1 MLDMITGG
9 IEMETLSWK
18 IYKEEPTACS
28 KISYALN
35 KGNQLALRTTE
46 LTAMKV
52 LSGELAM
59 AMSSAVAEDMLFES
73 IQAKVR
79 HELDFLVDDPEFIE
93 MFEYLLNL
101 GGPTQSYVP
110 GLLRYLE
117 IYLEESERRLRPQA
131 FQVPNRLGGHK
142 GQDFPRA
149 RIALIKRA
157 YRQKPSS
164 GFCPCPETKWLEI
177 PRDKMQAFEDLLH
190 HFHRSCGGILEK
202 MDEAREM
209 AFLANVDYICAEV
222 VWQKHTQK
230 ISIRKELLD
239 ATQKY
244 HFQLKD
250 IGLEQTPAIPMPVP
264 RDDWI
269 SYPDTKEDPKSPA
282 AVADGRNK
290 RRKLMAPQ
298 VLEYDE
304 SLGVAK
310 GDGQELVVSGN
321 SRGANWVQLPWRVWP
336 KQVGG
341 KIMDKDEAEMAA
353 ALSVLRAL
361 YFHDV
366 VADEPVDVLVDLESG
381 EKKVVVVEN
390 IEKETL
396 RLPPCVPKAMKLFKH
411 STNPAKAKIIVSLY
425 QRAEY
430 QRADDAAAAVAAPK
444 RKKIRKL
451 PPNIAEAFCPGEY
464 YVHPEVLCPKD
475 VTTDDQKLVA
485 PSVRSWEYQGSESMQ
500 PFWLVRRLNESG
512 LKAYKDKSHP
522 QAKFNTKLIYEDFQ
536 DMCVGSWQEH
546 SLSLVYKVTVPL
558 LTNNCALKAGDE
570 LILQKAEQKS
580 DTKQKHDTWRTDIK
594 IREQE
599 GNAAGK
605 AKARAKAKAS
615 GVLDI

>member
-1 MLDMITGG
+1 
-9 IEMETLSWK
+9 
-18 IYKEEPTACS
+18 
-28 KISYALN
+28 
-35 KGNQLALRTTE
+35 
-46 LTAMKV
+46 
-52 LSGELAM
+52 
-59 AMSSAVAEDMLFES
+59 
-73 IQAKVR
+73 
-79 HELDFLVDDPEFIE
+79 
-93 MFEYLLNL
+93 
-101 GGPTQSYVP
+101 
-110 GLLRYLE
+110 
-117 IYLEESERRLRPQA
+117 
-131 FQVPNRLGGHK
+131 
-142 GQDFPRA
+142 
-149 RIALIKRA
+149 
-157 YRQKPSS
+157 
-164 GFCPCPETKWLEI
+164 
-177 PRDKMQAFEDLLH
+177 
-190 HFHRSCGGILEK
+190 

-269 SYPDTKEDPKSPA
+269 SFPDTKEDPKSPA
-282 AVADGRNK
+282 AVAGGRNK

-310 GDGQELVVSGN
+310 GDGQEFVVSGN

-411 STNPAKAKIIVSLY
+411 STNPQRAKIMVSL
-425 QRAEY
+425 
-430 QRADDAAAAVAAPK
+430 
-444 RKKIRKL
+444 
-451 PPNIAEAFCPGEY
+451 
-464 YVHPEVLCPKD
+464 
-475 VTTDDQKLVA
+475 
-485 PSVRSWEYQGSESMQ
+485 
-500 PFWLVRRLNESG
+500 
-512 LKAYKDKSHP
+512 
-522 QAKFNTKLIYEDFQ
+522 
-536 DMCVGSWQEH
+536 
-546 SLSLVYKVTVPL
+546 
-558 LTNNCALKAGDE
+558 
-570 LILQKAEQKS
+570 
-580 DTKQKHDTWRTDIK
+580 
-594 IREQE
+594 
-599 GNAAGK
+599 
-605 AKARAKAKAS
+605 
-615 GVLDI
+615 

>member
-1 MLDMITGG
+1 
-9 IEMETLSWK
+9 
-18 IYKEEPTACS
+18 
-28 KISYALN
+28 
-35 KGNQLALRTTE
+35 
-46 LTAMKV
+46 
-52 LSGELAM
+52 
-59 AMSSAVAEDMLFES
+59 
-73 IQAKVR
+73 
-79 HELDFLVDDPEFIE
+79 
-93 MFEYLLNL
+93 
-101 GGPTQSYVP
+101 
-110 GLLRYLE
+110 
-117 IYLEESERRLRPQA
+117 
-131 FQVPNRLGGHK
+131 
-142 GQDFPRA
+142 
-149 RIALIKRA
+149 
-157 YRQKPSS
+157 
-164 GFCPCPETKWLEI
+164 
-177 PRDKMQAFEDLLH
+177 
-190 HFHRSCGGILEK
+190 

-341 KIMDKDEAEMAA
+341 KMMDKDEAEMAA

-444 RKKIRKL
+444 RKK
-451 PPNIAEAFCPGEY
+451 
-464 YVHPEVLCPKD
+464 
-475 VTTDDQKLVA
+475 
-485 PSVRSWEYQGSESMQ
+485 
-500 PFWLVRRLNESG
+500 
-512 LKAYKDKSHP
+512 
-522 QAKFNTKLIYEDFQ
+522 
-536 DMCVGSWQEH
+536 
-546 SLSLVYKVTVPL
+546 
-558 LTNNCALKAGDE
+558 
-570 LILQKAEQKS
+570 
-580 DTKQKHDTWRTDIK
+580 
-594 IREQE
+594 
-599 GNAAGK
+599 
-605 AKARAKAKAS
+605 
-615 GVLDI
+615 